1 MNPEKIFAFLLCAA
15 FLMALYCIFMFAPT
29 EATMGDVQRIF
40 YFHVPSAW
48 AGFLGIF
55 FLFGFSLLFLIT
67 RRREWD
73 ICAASAAE
81 VGAVFC
87 TLVLAS
93 GPLWAKSVWGIY
105 WTWDA
110 RLTSF
115 FVLWLIY
122 LGYLLLRSLV
132 ESPLQ
137 RARLSAVFGILGAMD
152 VPVVYFST
160 RWWRTQHP
168 APVLAGGEQSG
179 LDSRM
184 LVTLMISLTAF
195 TLLFLYLWRM
205 RCKLEHSADRL
216 EAVHR
221 QFQAKIQE
229 GK

>member
-1 MNPEKIFAFLLCAA
+1 MNAEKIFAILVCLAM
-15 FLMALYCIFMFAPT
+15 LMALFCIFLFAPT

-40 YFHVPSAW
+40 YFHVPAAW
-48 AGFLGIF
+48 ASFLGIL
-55 FLFGFSLLFLIT
+55 FLFVFSLLFLSSQ
-67 RRREWD
+67 RREWD
-73 ICAASAAE
+73 ICASSAAE

-87 TLVLAS
+87 TMVLIS
-93 GPLWAKSVWGIY
+93 GPLWAKAVWGIY

-122 LGYLLLRSLV
+122 IGYLLLRKLL

-168 APVLAGGEQSG
+168 SPVIAGGEQSG
-179 LDSRM
+179 LEPRM

-195 TLLFLYLWRM
+195 TLLFIFLWRM

-216 EAVHR
+216 EALQR
-221 QFQAKIQE
+221 QFHVGIT
-229 GK
+229 